1 MSMLLC
7 EEQVLL
13 QMQFAEKP
21 IVKMCGPSG
30 KFIILQPDDMA
41 LFILESG
48 IALWAAVC
56 VCVCVSKRLQ
66 IDIPFPLEFTQLP

>member
-48 IALWAAVC
+48 IALWAAV
-56 VCVCVSKRLQ
+56 
-66 IDIPFPLEFTQLP
+66 